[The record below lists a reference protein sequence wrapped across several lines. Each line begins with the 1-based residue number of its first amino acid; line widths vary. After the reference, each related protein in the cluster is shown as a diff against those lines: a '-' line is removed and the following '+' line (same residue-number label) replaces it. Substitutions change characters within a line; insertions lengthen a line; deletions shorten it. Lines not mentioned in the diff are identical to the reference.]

1 MIQKLTLTQ
10 KSYTVTDF
18 TVILLNAISFEA
30 ITENGERTQQFIKV
44 RNKIEDT
51 LLKTAI
57 VLNENERKQ
66 LFSKE
71 DFEKVLH
78 NKKFLALLEDLTGN
92 AMQFEV
98 INCFSDPIKLN
109 QSFYTIGDF
118 ALIVFNCLGARIR
131 KKSGEETPSMSSTKR
146 RLRRMLCNS
155 HKNIYSRGELI
166 KICDKLLLW
175 IFDNKYC
182 DMQSFAQ
189 ANSDMY
195 NDVRNVIISIF
206 NSDDLE
212 IIKCFQ
218 SAIRRW
224 KII

>member
-1 MIQKLTLTQ
+1 MIQKIILTQ
-10 KSYTVTDF
+10 NSYTITDF
-18 TVILLNAISFEA
+18 TVVLLNAVSFEA
-30 ITENGERTQQFIKV
+30 ITQNGERTQQFIKV
-44 RNKIEDT
+44 RNKIENI

-118 ALIVFNCLGARIR
+118 ALIV
-131 KKSGEETPSMSSTKR
+131 MSSTKR

-166 KICDKLLLW
+166 KTLDELILW
-175 IFDNKYC
+175 VVSNKYC
-182 DMQSFAQ
+182 DMPIFDQ
-189 ANSDMY
+189 AKSDIY
-195 NDVRNVIISIF
+195 NDVRNAIIDIF
-206 NSDDLE
+206 NSDDKE
-212 IIKCFQ
+212 IIKCIQ
-218 SAIRRW
+218 SAIKRW
-224 KII
+224 KI

>member
-1 MIQKLTLTQ
+1 MIQKIILTQ
-10 KSYTVTDF
+10 NSYTITDF
-18 TVILLNAISFEA
+18 TVVLLNAVSFEA
-30 ITENGERTQQFIKV
+30 ITQNGERTQQFIKV
-44 RNKIEDT
+44 RNKIENI

-146 RLRRMLCNS
+146 RMRRMLCNS

-166 KICDKLLLW
+166 KTLDELILW
-175 IFDNKYC
+175 VVSNKYC
-182 DMQSFAQ
+182 DMPIFDQ
-189 ANSDMY
+189 AKSDIY
-195 NDVRNVIISIF
+195 NDVRNAIIDIF
-206 NSDDLE
+206 NSDDKE
-212 IIKCFQ
+212 IIKCIQ
-218 SAIRRW
+218 SAIKRW
-224 KII
+224 KI

>member
-182 DMQSFAQ
+182 DMPSFAQ

>member
-30 ITENGERTQQFIKV
+30 ITENGERTQQFINV

-182 DMQSFAQ
+182 DMPSFAQ

>member
-78 NKKFLALLEDLTGN
+78 NKKFLAGIL
-92 AMQFEV
+92 
-98 INCFSDPIKLN
+98 
-109 QSFYTIGDF
+109 
-118 ALIVFNCLGARIR
+118 
-131 KKSGEETPSMSSTKR
+131 
-146 RLRRMLCNS
+146 
-155 HKNIYSRGELI
+155 H
-166 KICDKLLLW
+166 
-175 IFDNKYC
+175 
-182 DMQSFAQ
+182 
-189 ANSDMY
+189 
-195 NDVRNVIISIF
+195 
-206 NSDDLE
+206 
-212 IIKCFQ
+212 
-218 SAIRRW
+218 
-224 KII
+224 

>member
-44 RNKIEDT
+44 RNKTEDT

>member
-18 TVILLNAISFEA
+18 TVILLNTISFEA

-182 DMQSFAQ
+182 DVPSFAQ

>member
-44 RNKIEDT
+44 RNKTEDT

-131 KKSGEETPSMSSTKR
+131 KKSGEESPSISSTKR
-146 RLRRMLCNS
+146 HLRRKLHNS
-155 HKNIYSRGELI
+155 PKNIYSRGELI